1 MLLKKSPCRGRPPQ
15 ESGER
20 PGVDM
25 IPSSCLVHTDWEN
38 FRHNLRILMRKG
50 KSLMPVIKAN
60 AYGHGVLPASEVL
73 SELGIDWAAIGT
85 LEEGRQVRDHGY
97 RGNIVALLSFTP
109 GQEDVSLALEKN
121 IIPLVHDWKG
131 LKAFDAIMSSRHG
144 SVLDIAVKTD
154 TGMGRLGFSPEEIEE
169 AASFIAASGRL
180 RPVLLIS
187 HLAVADE
194 PEHDEYTARQAD
206 LFDRAAETLRR
217 IFPDLLCSLGNTAGL
232 VSHTE
237 RCGDICRP
245 GLAIYGYNPQFGT
258 SREGD
263 CEGLLPVMSVSVPL
277 ISVRTLRKGE
287 SLGYGLSYTAESD
300 RLVGWAAI
308 GYADGYRRNPSPEA
322 CMCVNGVRV
331 PVIGRVAMQTTCLD
345 LTDLPF
351 SPAPG
356 DTVHVLG
363 GPGHAVSAQDLAD
376 WWGTIPYEVTCLL
389 GKNTRN

>member
-1 MLLKKSPCRGRPPQ
+1 
-15 ESGER
+15 
-20 PGVDM
+20 M
-25 IPSSCLVHTDWEN
+25 IPSSCIVHINWEN

-50 KSLMPVIKAN
+50 KSLMPVIKAD

-97 RGNIVALLSFTP
+97 AGNIVSLLSFTLSE
-109 GQEDVSLALEKN
+109 EDVALALEKG
-121 IIPLVHDWKG
+121 ITPLVHNWEG
-131 LKAFDAIMSSRHG
+131 LKAVESIMRSRQDDSMLSIAI
-144 SVLDIAVKTD
+144 KTD
-154 TGMGRLGFSPEEIEE
+154 TGMGRLGFQPDEIEE
-169 AASFIAASGRL
+169 TAAFIAASGRL
-180 RPVLLIS
+180 RPVLLLS

-194 PEHDEYTARQAD
+194 PENDAYTIRQAE
-206 LFDRAAETLRR
+206 LFARASETMRR
-217 IFPDLLCSLGNTAGL
+217 FFPGLPCSLGNTAGL

-258 SREGD
+258 SREKD

-277 ISVRTLRKGE
+277 ICVRPLRKGE

-300 RLVGWAAI
+300 RLIGWAAI

-322 CMCVNGVRV
+322 CMCVNGIRV

-351 SPAPG
+351 TPAPG
-356 DTVHVLG
+356 DPVHILG
-363 GPGHAVSAQDLAD
+363 GPGHAVSAQELAD

>member
-1 MLLKKSPCRGRPPQ
+1 
-15 ESGER
+15 
-20 PGVDM
+20 
-25 IPSSCLVHTDWEN
+25 
-38 FRHNLRILMRKG
+38 MRKG
-50 KSLMPVIKAN
+50 KSLMPVIKAD

-97 RGNIVALLSFTP
+97 PGNIVSLLSFTLS
-109 GQEDVSLALEKN
+109 EKDVELAIEKN
-121 IIPLVHDWKG
+121 IIPLVHNWEG
-131 LKAFDAIMSSRHG
+131 LEAVDAVMRSRHDD
-144 SVLDIAVKTD
+144 SILSIAIKTN
-154 TGMGRLGFSPEEIEE
+154 TGMGRLGFQPEEIEK
-169 AASFIAASGRL
+169 AAAFISSCDRL

-194 PEHDEYTARQAD
+194 PEHDDYTVRQAD
-206 LFDRAAETLRR
+206 LFAEAADTMRLF
-217 IFPDLLCSLGNTAGL
+217 FPGLHCSLGNTAGL

-245 GLAIYGYNPQFGT
+245 GLAIYGYNPQYGT
-258 SREGD
+258 SRESD

-277 ISVRTLRKGE
+277 ICVRRLRKGE

-300 RLVGWAAI
+300 GWAAI

-322 CMCVNGVRV
+322 SMCVNGIRV

-351 SPAPG
+351 TPAPG
-356 DTVHVLG
+356 DTVYGLG
-363 GPGHAVSAQDLAD
+363 GPGHAVSAQELAE

-389 GKNTRN
+389 GKNTKN